1 MTTPSTP
8 TTPAGWYPDPA
19 GTPRSRWW
27 DGTQWTENYHD
38 PLAAAQVGGLALKA
52 PEGVAVYN
60 PFVLAQLGLLVVS
73 FLSIFLAFNPAT
85 IDSALYPSSATGIN
99 PLEVISNLLGFVTYA
114 AWVVLAYFDHR
125 TLKAAGV
132 PQPFHWAWAFFSLVG
147 YPVYAIGRAVVTRRR
162 TGQGIA
168 VMWVTIGMI
177 VLVTIVALVW
187 AFTLVATIVA
197 TIPTS

>member
-27 DGTQWTENYHD
+27 DGTQWTESYHD

-132 PQPFHWAWAFFSLVG
+132 PQPFHWAWAFLSALV
-147 YPVYAIGRAVVTRRR
+147 YLIGRGVVMRRR
-162 TGQGIA
+162 TGKGMATMWIA
-168 VMWVTIGMI
+168 IGYCVAVFIVII
-177 VLVTIVALVW
+177 VLFVIIFSALSSSG
-187 AFTLVATIVA
+187 LY
-197 TIPTS
+197 

>member
-1 MTTPSTP
+1 MTIPSTP

-38 PLAAAQVGGLALKA
+38 PLAAAQVGGAALKA
-52 PEGVAVYN
+52 PEGVQVYN
-60 PFVLAQLGLLVVS
+60 PFIIAQLGLLVIS

-85 IDSALYPSSATGIN
+85 IDAAVYGSTGVN
-99 PLEVISNLLGFVTYA
+99 PLEIISNLLGFVTYA

-132 PQPFHWAWAFFSLVG
+132 PQPFHWAWSFLSALV
-147 YPVYAIGRAVVTRRR
+147 YFIGRGVVMRRR
-162 TGQGIA
+162 TGKGIA
-168 VMWVTIGMI
+168 TMWIAIGYLVAVFIAII
-177 VLVTIVALVW
+177 VLFVIIFSNLASSGLY
-187 AFTLVATIVA
+187 
-197 TIPTS
+197 

>member
-132 PQPFHWAWAFFSLVG
+132 PQPFHWAWAFLSALV
-147 YPVYAIGRAVVTRRR
+147 YLIGRGVVMRRR
-162 TGQGIA
+162 TGKGIA
-168 VMWVTIGMI
+168 TMWIAIGYCVAVFIVII
-177 VLVTIVALVW
+177 VLFVIIFSALSSSG
-187 AFTLVATIVA
+187 LY
-197 TIPTS
+197 

>member
-1 MTTPSTP
+1 MTIPSTP

-60 PFVLAQLGLLVVS
+60 PFIYAQIGLLVVS
-73 FLSIFLAFNPAT
+73 FLSIFLAFSPAT
-85 IDSALYPSSATGIN
+85 IDAAVYGSTAVN
-99 PLEVISNLLGFVTYA
+99 PLEIISNLLGFFTYV
-114 AWVVLAYFDHR
+114 AWVILAFFDHR

-132 PQPFHWAWAFFSLVG
+132 PQPFHWAWSFLSALV
-147 YPVYAIGRAVVTRRR
+147 YLIGRGVVMRRR
-162 TGQGIA
+162 TGKGIA
-168 VMWVTIGMI
+168 TMWIAIGYCVAVFIAII
-177 VLVTIVALVW
+177 VLFVII
-187 AFTLVATIVA
+187 FSTL
-197 TIPTS
+197 SSSGLY